1 MKYDFIIFGGT
12 GFQGKICASDL
23 LEQGYSTLLV
33 GRDPSMIKDL
43 LKNPKASF
51 LKLNLNDENKIA
63 EAIKKSKA
71 DVVINCSEYYY
82 NIPILKACLK
92 TKKPCTDLG
101 GSKKGTGEAFVLDKN
116 FKKSGI
122 IGITGCGSTPGI
134 SNVMTAYGIK
144 DFDCIN
150 EIFLGFAWDSNIKKF
165 FPPYSMNTIFEE
177 LTESPD
183 LLENGRI
190 VKAGPFKC
198 SGTFN
203 FKAVGRQTTYCMG
216 HSEVY
221 TYPKYFK
228 KYGLKHLHYMAGFP
242 EHSLKVINTLIN
254 LGFNS
259 REPMNINGQEILP
272 VDFTTRILK
281 KIPIPKGYT
290 EVENIW
296 VRIKGMK
303 NGKKKETKMECIVR
317 TLKGWEY
324 AGSNIDT
331 GRTIAIISKMIKEG
345 KIKEKGVYGP
355 EAIIPQ
361 EDFFS
366 ELAKRKMYVYHNGKK
381 IN

>member
-1 MKYDFIIFGGT
+1 MKFDFIIFGGT
-12 GFQGKICASDL
+12 GFQGKICARDL

-51 LKLNLNDENKIA
+51 LKLNLNNENKIA

-71 DVVINCSEYYY
+71 DVVINCSEHYY

-92 TKKPCTDLG
+92 TKKPYTDLG
-101 GSKKGTGEAFVLDKN
+101 SSKEETEEAFALDKY

-122 IGITGCGSTPGI
+122 VGITGCGSTPGI

-144 DFDCIN
+144 DFDCVN

-183 LLENGRI
+183 LLENGRV

-221 TYPKYFK
+221 TYPKYFG

-242 EHSLKVINTLIN
+242 EHSLKVIKALID

-281 KIPIPKGYT
+281 KIPLPEGYK

-317 TLKGWEY
+317 TLKGWED

-331 GRTIAIISKMIKEG
+331 GRTIAIMSKMIKEG

-366 ELAKRKMYVYHNGKK
+366 ELAKRKILIYENNKK

>member
-12 GFQGKICASDL
+12 GFQGKICARDL
-23 LEQGYSTLLV
+23 LEQGYSALLV
-33 GRDPSMIKDL
+33 GRNPSMIKDI
-43 LKNPKASF
+43 LKNPRASF
-51 LKLNLNDENKIA
+51 LKLNLQDEKMI
-63 EAIKKSKA
+63 EEIIKKSKA
-71 DVVINCSEYYY
+71 DVVINCSEHYF
-82 NIPILKACLK
+82 NVPIIRACLK
-92 TKKPCTDLG
+92 TKRSYTDLG
-101 GSKKGTGEAFVLDKN
+101 GSKEETEEAFSLEN
-116 FKKSGI
+116 AFKKSKI
-122 IGITGCGSTPGI
+122 TCITGCGSTPGI

-144 DFDCIN
+144 DFDSVK

-165 FPPYSMNTIFEE
+165 VPPYSMNTIFEE

-183 LLENGRI
+183 LLENGKVIMSDKFR
-190 VKAGPFKC
+190 C
-198 SGTFN
+198 MGTFN
-203 FKAVGRQTTYCMG
+203 FKGIGKQKVYCIV

-242 EHSLKVINTLIN
+242 EHSLKVIQTLID

-259 REPMNINGQEILP
+259 KEQIKINGESVSP
-272 VDFTTRILK
+272 VDFTTRVLK
-281 KIPIPKGYT
+281 ELDFPKGYK

-303 NGKKKETKMECIVR
+303 NGKKKESKLECIVR

-331 GRTIAIISKMIKEG
+331 GRTIAIISQMIKEG
-345 KIKEKGVYGP
+345 KIREKGVYGP
-355 EAIIPQ
+355 EAVVPQ
-361 EDFFS
+361 KEFFK
-366 ELAKRKMYVYHNGKK
+366 ELAKRKMYVYHNGRK